1 MLFSRAEANLFVH
14 AGTDDHGI
22 SENGEMLATD
32 SPTLRIGFNP
42 DAPVGG
48 RNTVLSFL
56 LPVLPEGAAISA
68 ARISVTAKANAAPR
82 FDGDLWGV
90 GFAPDRARAVPYLA
104 GSDGKDGEAKLA
116 KGFLK
121 PGLDHFQRVTSNK
134 DQALANHLSRFY
146 QQHPDYRG
154 GTRALFRISPDENT
168 GIDSGFYS
176 LKSSDSPE
184 SIERPVLYLVLDG
197 KEPAKRPNLIVLVT
211 DDQRW
216 DAIGVMQQALA
227 AEGRVARFPW
237 LAGHTPGMDR
247 LANEGV
253 RFDNAFVTVSLCSPS
268 RTCMLT
274 GRYPH
279 LSGVMDNLTYFPV
292 QSVTYATLLRD
303 SGYATGYFGKWHH
316 HDQKERPGF
325 DSVATFINQG
335 HYFDNTYLVNGTPV
349 KEAGW
354 VDDVTT
360 RYLLDFVGRQSAAGQ
375 PFMAFLG
382 FKSPHDPRIPAKR
395 DEKLFENEKPESVPN
410 LNLRPVYRKPD
421 TPDSSGPLKDTQNYF
436 EVLAGVDDNVVR
448 LLKRLDDLG
457 IAENTAVLYL
467 SDNGYF
473 LGEHGIGDKRAAY
486 EESLRIP
493 FLLRF
498 PALQKA
504 PVVSNRLV
512 LNLDLAPTLLDF
524 AGVPVPLEMQG
535 RSLAPLVAGNDP
547 KPAWRDSFFYA
558 YTRDPAYPDAVP
570 DILTLRHA
578 NGRKITRYPADP
590 GWTEFFDVARDPYET
605 RNLARLPESEPTLR
619 MLEKQLDQAAADAR
633 FETSQIDKKQ
643 TIPHR

>member
-1 MLFSRAEANLFVH
+1 MAS
-14 AGTDDHGI
+14 T
-22 SENGEMLATD
+22 
-32 SPTLRIGFNP
+32 SPTLRIGFNTN
-42 DAPVGG
+42 APAGG
-48 RNTVLSFL
+48 RNAVLSFL
-56 LPVLPEGAAISA
+56 LPVLPKGATITA
-68 ARISVTAKANAAPR
+68 ARISVTAKAEEKPS
-82 FDGDLWGV
+82 FHGDLWGV
-90 GFAPDRARAVPYLA
+90 GFTPANTHEIPYL
-104 GSDGKDGEAKLA
+104 SSMDGNTGETMLA
-116 KGFLK
+116 KGFLTA
-121 PGLDHFQRVTSNK
+121 GLDHFQRVTSST
-134 DQALANHLSRFY
+134 DQALAAYLSGFY
-146 QQHPDYRG
+146 RQHPDYQG
-154 GTRALFRISPDENT
+154 GTRALFRINPNHKTGPDAGWFT
-168 GIDSGFYS
+168 
-176 LKSSDSPE
+176 LKSADSPE

-274 GRYPH
+274 GRYPY
-279 LSGVMDNLTYFPV
+279 LSGVMDNLTYFPA
-292 QSVTYATLLRD
+292 QTVTYATLLRD

-335 HYFDNTYLVNGTPV
+335 HYFDNTYFVNGTPV
-349 KEAGW
+349 KEADW

-360 RYLLDFVGRQSAAGQ
+360 RYLLDFIDHQSAAGQ

-395 DEKLFENEKPESVPN
+395 HEKLFEDEKPESVPN

-421 TPDSSGPLKDTQNYF
+421 APDSSGPLKDTMNYF
-436 EVLAGVDDNVVR
+436 KVLAGVDDNVVR
-448 LLKRLDDLG
+448 LLKHLDDLG

-504 PVVSNRLV
+504 PVVSNELV

-524 AGVPVPLEMQG
+524 AGVPVPVEMQG

-570 DILTLRHA
+570 DILTLRCA
-578 NGRKITRYPADP
+578 DGRKITRYPADP

-619 MLEKQLDQAAADAR
+619 ELGKHLDQAAADAR
-633 FETSQIDKKQ
+633 FDASQIDKKQ